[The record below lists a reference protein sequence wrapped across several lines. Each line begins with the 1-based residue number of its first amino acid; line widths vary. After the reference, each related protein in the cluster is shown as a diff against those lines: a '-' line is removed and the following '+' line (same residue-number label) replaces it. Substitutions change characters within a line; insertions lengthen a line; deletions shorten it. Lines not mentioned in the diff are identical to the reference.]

1 MTKILIVDDNADHTM
16 ALARVLEAKGHEVRS
31 AANGREAINQVLSNV
46 PDVVVLDLLMPEM
59 DGASFLEVVRS
70 YVRLQAIPVVVL
82 TGVPESPLV
91 GRTRAARVNAIL
103 AKGKARTEDIEKA
116 IHEALVTTN

>member
-1 MTKILIVDDNADHTM
+1 M
-16 ALARVLEAKGHEVRS
+16 RCGP
-31 AANGREAINQVLSNV
+31 ANGRKAINQVLSNV

-82 TGVPESPLV
+82 TGVPESPLMD
-91 GRTRAARVNAIL
+91 RTRASRVNAIL

-116 IHEALVTTN
+116 IQEALVTTN

>member
-1 MTKILIVDDNADHTM
+1 MAGILIVDDNADHTM
-16 ALARVLEAKGHEVRS
+16 ALARVLQAKGYEVRS

-82 TGVPESPLV
+82 TGVPESPLMD
-91 GRTRAARVNAIL
+91 RTRASRVNAIL

-116 IHEALVTTN
+116 IQEALVTTN

>member
-1 MTKILIVDDNADHTM
+1 MARILIVDDNADHTM
-16 ALARVLEAKGHEVRS
+16 ALAKVLQAKGYEVRS

-82 TGVPESPLV
+82 TGVPESPLMD
-91 GRTRAARVNAIL
+91 RTRASRVNAIL

-116 IHEALVTTN
+116 IQEALVTTN